1 VDLVP
6 LPRDPFTRQAFDRRQ
21 RLAYGQEGHSAM
33 FIAPTV
39 VRLANGPGS
48 VLQIGIEG
56 DGTG

>member
-1 VDLVP
+1 
-6 LPRDPFTRQAFDRRQ
+6 
-21 RLAYGQEGHSAM
+21 M